1 MHSPATP
8 LLSKEGSASSV
19 PACVV
24 LGLRCPNCDGL
35 GTRSFGVGA
44 ISKKKAPL
52 ARGFF
57 DCWTVP
63 DYGRLQVAELVLQV
77 IVALPG
83 RRAAEV
89 PSDGLSAHA
98 RAVKVGKL
106 MLLTFADT
114 HEFIKALA
122 SARQA
127 ALAERTR

>member
-1 MHSPATP
+1 MPGIGAQNARSVTAFARGLSALAPTAT
-8 LLSKEGSASSV
+8 SE
-19 PACVV
+19 
-24 LGLRCPNCDGL
+24 
-35 GTRSFGVGA
+35 
-44 ISKKKAPL
+44 KKAPL

-57 DCWTVP
+57 VRQGAAA
-63 DYGRLQVAELVLQV
+63 YGRLQVAELVLQV

-83 RRAAEV
+83 VRAAAV
-89 PSDGLSAHA
+89 PSAGLSWHA
-98 RAVKVGKL
+98 RAVKDGRV